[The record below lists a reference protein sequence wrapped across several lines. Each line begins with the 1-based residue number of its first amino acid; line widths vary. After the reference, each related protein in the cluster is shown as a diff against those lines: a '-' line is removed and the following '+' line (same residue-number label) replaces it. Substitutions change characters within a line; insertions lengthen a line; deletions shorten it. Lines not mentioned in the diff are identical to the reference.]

1 VIGDCPHAVG
11 VTNRRPAELEY
22 NNGSG
27 RWHAQSLRVPG
38 APAGAGSVTV
48 RGVNR
53 PMSNRQRAEVASE
66 RRRRTRSESERRQRR
81 RQVVA
86 IIVVAGLVLS
96 SGGAIIASIILSA
109 TGRDTTTPTTVADA
123 TDPPPAVLDLP
134 APGAVATTT
143 SCPPE
148 VDAPERT
155 TSFPGAPPVC
165 IATTADGG
173 IDTSVDYVAV
183 VSTSVGDLTYLLST
197 AVAPDAVNS
206 FVFLA
211 RYGYFNGSPFDTVL
225 EQSWAQAG
233 SVFAGEVPGGNGAP
247 PGWTVPSETPE
258 GGMVATPGMLGMAA
272 GPGGQVDPGRLVV
285 ALGPGA
291 GSLPEATPFFGVL
304 LDGSDALAA
313 LFGAGTPSG
322 RPRAAVDINA
332 ITVTEAPQS

>member
-1 VIGDCPHAVG
+1 
-11 VTNRRPAELEY
+11 
-22 NNGSG
+22 
-27 RWHAQSLRVPG
+27 
-38 APAGAGSVTV
+38 
-48 RGVNR
+48 
-53 PMSNRQRAEVASE
+53 MSNRQRAEAVDH
-66 RRRRTRSESERRQRR
+66 RRRRGRSESERRQRR

-86 IIVVAGLVLS
+86 IVVVAGLVLS

-109 TGRDTTTPTTVADA
+109 TGRDATPPTTVADA
-123 TDPPPAVLDLP
+123 ADVPPAVLDLP
-134 APGAVATTT
+134 PPGAAATTVV
-143 SCPPE
+143 CPPE
-148 VDAPERT
+148 DGADVRT

-165 IATTADGG
+165 IAATGDGG

-197 AVAPDAVNS
+197 AVAPEAVNS

-211 RYGYFNGSPFDTVL
+211 RYGYFNGSPFDTAL

-233 SVFAGEVPGGNGAP
+233 SVFAGEVPGGDNAV
-247 PGWTVPSETPE
+247 PGWTVPRETPD

-272 GPGGQVDPGRLVV
+272 GASGQVDPGRLVV

-322 RPRAAVDINA
+322 RPRAAVAINA
-332 ITVTEAPQS
+332 VSVTEAPRT